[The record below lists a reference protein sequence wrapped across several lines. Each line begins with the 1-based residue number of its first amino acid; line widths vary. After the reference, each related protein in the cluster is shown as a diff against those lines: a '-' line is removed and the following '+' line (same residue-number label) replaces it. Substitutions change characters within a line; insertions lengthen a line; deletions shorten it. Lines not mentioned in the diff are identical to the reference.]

1 MMDETICQV
10 GAYLRIEAGKEG
22 NGMLA
27 APQQLVEEYGDRL
40 FGLCMHLCR
49 QRDTAE
55 ELYQETWVRVLMKQG
70 SFRDGEP
77 FEPWLTKICVNLY
90 RDSLRRQRLRR
101 FLPLS
106 GLEAAEVPLQI
117 SDDERLSL
125 LDAVGRLPEKLRLA
139 VILVYM
145 QGYTER
151 QAGEILGISVNGVK
165 SRLLRAR
172 KLLKEALTD
181 E

>member
-1 MMDETICQV
+1 MV
-10 GAYLRIEAGKEG
+10 
-22 NGMLA
+22 A
-27 APQQLVEEYGDRL
+27 APQEWVDAYGTRL

-49 QRDTAE
+49 QRDAAE
-55 ELYQETWVRVLMKQG
+55 ELYQETWVRVLMKRD

-77 FEPWLTKICVNLY
+77 FEPWLTRICVNLY

-106 GLEAAEVPLQI
+106 GLETTAVFPQI
-117 SDDERLSL
+117 SSDERLSL
-125 LDAVGRLPEKLRLA
+125 LDAVGRLPDKLRIA
-139 VILVYM
+139 VVLVYM
-145 QGYTER
+145 QGYTES
-151 QAGEILGISVNGVK
+151 QAAGILGLSVNGVK

-172 KLLKEALTD
+172 KLLKEALVD

>member
-1 MMDETICQV
+1 M
-10 GAYLRIEAGKEG
+10 A
-22 NGMLA
+22 A
-27 APQQLVEEYGDRL
+27 APQEWVDAYGTRL

-49 QRDTAE
+49 QRDAAE
-55 ELYQETWVRVLMKQG
+55 ELYQETWVRVLMKRD

-77 FEPWLTKICVNLY
+77 FEPWLTRICVNLY

-106 GLEAAEVPLQI
+106 GLETTAVFSQI
-117 SDDERLSL
+117 SSDERLSL
-125 LDAVGRLPEKLRLA
+125 LDAVGRLPDKLRIA

-145 QGYTER
+145 QGYTES
-151 QAGEILGISVNGVK
+151 QAAGILGLSVNGVK

-172 KLLKEALTD
+172 KLLKEALVD

>member
-1 MMDETICQV
+1 M
-10 GAYLRIEAGKEG
+10 A
-22 NGMLA
+22 A
-27 APQQLVEEYGDRL
+27 APQEWVDTYGTRL

-49 QRDTAE
+49 QRDAAE
-55 ELYQETWVRVLMKQG
+55 ELYQETWVRVLMKRD

-77 FEPWLTKICVNLY
+77 FEPWLTRICVNLY

-106 GLEAAEVPLQI
+106 GLETTAVFPQI
-117 SDDERLSL
+117 SSDERLSL
-125 LDAVGRLPEKLRLA
+125 LDAVGRLPDKLRIA

-145 QGYTER
+145 QGYTES
-151 QAGEILGISVNGVK
+151 QAAGILGISVNGVK

-172 KLLKEALTD
+172 KLLKEALVD

>member
-1 MMDETICQV
+1 M
-10 GAYLRIEAGKEG
+10 A
-22 NGMLA
+22 A
-27 APQQLVEEYGDRL
+27 APQEWVDAYGTRL

-49 QRDTAE
+49 QRDAAE
-55 ELYQETWVRVLMKQG
+55 ELYQETWVRVLMKRD

-77 FEPWLTKICVNLY
+77 FEPWLTRICVNLY

-106 GLEAAEVPLQI
+106 GLETTAVFPQI
-117 SDDERLSL
+117 SSDERLSL
-125 LDAVGRLPEKLRLA
+125 LDAVGRLPDKLRIA

-145 QGYTER
+145 QGYTES
-151 QAGEILGISVNGVK
+151 QAAGILGISVNGVK

-172 KLLKEALTD
+172 KLLKEALVD

>member
-1 MMDETICQV
+1 M
-10 GAYLRIEAGKEG
+10 A
-22 NGMLA
+22 A
-27 APQQLVEEYGDRL
+27 APQEWVDAYGTRL

-49 QRDTAE
+49 QRDAAE
-55 ELYQETWVRVLMKQG
+55 ELYQETWVRVLMKRD
-70 SFRDGEP
+70 SFQDGEP
-77 FEPWLTKICVNLY
+77 FEPWLTRICVNLY

-106 GLEAAEVPLQI
+106 GLETTAVFPQI
-117 SDDERLSL
+117 SSDERLSL
-125 LDAVGRLPEKLRLA
+125 LDAVGRLPDKLRIA

-145 QGYTER
+145 QGYTES
-151 QAGEILGISVNGVK
+151 QAAGILGISVNGVK

-172 KLLKEALTD
+172 KLLKEALVD